1 MSAPGYDQL
10 LIVQEFDTTLDQLHH
25 RHAHHPLRTEL
36 SELDATLAGQSTDL
50 DAVSVERSE
59 VERQRKRI
67 DDEVATVRDR
77 RAEIE
82 KKLYDGS
89 VTATKDLLA
98 LQEESKHLAERQNA
112 MEDDE
117 LELMEQLEGIEARVD
132 EAASACEATRQS
144 ITAKQTELTIALEE
158 VDGQLADNTTAR
170 AEAVTSVPAELLGRY
185 EQLRAD
191 MGGIAVARLVANSC
205 TGCNLSLPAVAA
217 DRMKHLPDD
226 AVVTCDSC
234 GRILIR

>member
-10 LIVQEFDTTLDQLHH
+10 LIVQDFDTTLDQLHH
-25 RHAHHPLRTEL
+25 RHLHHPLREEL
-36 SELDATLAGQSTDL
+36 AELEALLARQTAELDEVIAERND
-50 DAVSVERSE
+50 VERD
-59 VERQRKRI
+59 RKRI
-67 DDEVATVRDR
+67 DDEVASVQARRD
-77 RAEIE
+77 ENE

-98 LQEESKHLAERQNA
+98 LQEESKHLGERQRS

-117 LELMEQLEGIEARVD
+117 LELMEQLEGIQARVD
-132 EAASACEATRQS
+132 AAAAVCEQTKQS
-144 ITAKQTELTIALEE
+144 ITGTQTELAIALEE
-158 VDGQLADNTTAR
+158 VGAQLAENATAR
-170 AEAVTSVPAELLGRY
+170 ADAVTAVPAELLTRY

-205 TGCNLSLPAVAA
+205 TGCNLSLSAMAA